1 MLLVKDGFLVDPVSG
16 RNGVFDILIEDGHVA
31 EVDTCIEV
39 KDSYEV
45 IDAKGKY
52 IMPGFVDLHEHF
64 REPGYTYKET
74 VKTGSMAAARGG
86 FTSVFCMPNTKPVID
101 SKDSYDALVDIIKN
115 DACINVFPVRS
126 HYKRR
131 WVKKLSEIENE
142 GRKAGVKAVSED
154 GKSVMNSL
162 LCREG
167 MKLAKA
173 LNIPVFAH
181 CEDIDLV
188 CGGVMNEGK
197 RAQMLGLKGITNAVE
212 DIIAA
217 RDIFLAKETGVKL
230 HLCHVSTRDSVKMIK
245 LAKEDGVNVTG
256 EVCPHHFTLCD
267 EDIPSDDSNY
277 KMNPPLRSRMDMEA
291 LIEGIRTGIIDVIS
305 TDHAPH
311 SAEEKSGSMNGSP
324 FGIVGSETAFA
335 LSYTELVEKGH
346 ITLSE
351 LVKCMSANPSRIA
364 GIDRG
369 SLNVGMAADFVI
381 ADIDTWYEIDPDK
394 FLSKG
399 RNTPFA
405 GRKVKGRIEKTF
417 VNGCKVYEEDYND

>member
-115 DACINVFPVRS
+115 DACINVFPVGAIT
-126 HYKRR
+126 KGQMG
-131 WVKKLSEIENE
+131 KELSEIEKMAE
-142 GRKAGVKAVSED
+142 SGMKAVSED

-173 LNIPVFAH
+173 LDIPVFAH

-197 RAQMLGLKGITNAVE
+197 RARMLGLKGITNAVE

-217 RDIFLAKETGVKL
+217 RDIFLAKETGVRL
-230 HLCHVSTRDSVKMIK
+230 HLCHVSTRDSVKMIQ

-277 KMNPPLRSRMDMEA
+277 KMNPPLRARTDMEA

>member
-101 SKDSYDALVDIIKN
+101 SRDNYDALVDIIKN
-115 DACINVFPVRS
+115 DACINVFPVGAIT
-126 HYKRR
+126 KGQMG
-131 WVKKLSEIENE
+131 KELSEIEKMAQS
-142 GRKAGVKAVSED
+142 GMKAVSED

-167 MKLAKA
+167 MKLAGA

-197 RAQMLGLKGITNAVE
+197 RARKLNLKGITNAVE

-217 RDIFLAKETGVKL
+217 RDIFLAKETGTRL

-277 KMNPPLRSRMDMEA
+277 KMNPPLRSRADMEA

-351 LVKCMSANPSRIA
+351 LVKCMSANPSQIA

-399 RNTPFA
+399 KNTPFA

>member
-115 DACINVFPVRS
+115 DACINVFPVGAIT
-126 HYKRR
+126 KGQMG
-131 WVKKLSEIENE
+131 KELSEIEKMAE
-142 GRKAGVKAVSED
+142 SGMKAVSED

-181 CEDIDLV
+181 CEDTNLAAR
-188 CGGVMNEGK
+188 GVMNAGE
-197 RAQMLGLKGITNAVE
+197 RAKELGLFGIMDAVE
-212 DIIAA
+212 DVIVA
-217 RDIFLAKETGVKL
+217 RDIFLAKETGVRL

>member
-115 DACINVFPVRS
+115 DACINVFPVGAIT
-126 HYKRR
+126 KGQMG
-131 WVKKLSEIENE
+131 KELSEIEKMAE
-142 GRKAGVKAVSED
+142 SGVKAVSED

-417 VNGCKVYEEDYND
+417 VKGCKVYEEDYND

>member
-115 DACINVFPVRS
+115 DACINVFPVGAIT
-126 HYKRR
+126 KGQMG
-131 WVKKLSEIENE
+131 KELSEIEKMAE
-142 GRKAGVKAVSED
+142 SGMKAVSED

-217 RDIFLAKETGVKL
+217 RDIFLAKETGVRL
-230 HLCHVSTRDSVKMIK
+230 HLCHVSTRDSVKMIQ

>member
-115 DACINVFPVRS
+115 DACINVFPVGAIT
-126 HYKRR
+126 KGQMG
-131 WVKKLSEIENE
+131 KELSEIEKMAE
-142 GRKAGVKAVSED
+142 SGMKAVSED

-167 MKLAKA
+167 MKFAKA

-217 RDIFLAKETGVKL
+217 RDIFLAKETGVRL

-381 ADIDTWYEIDPDK
+381 ADIDTWYENDPDK

>member
-115 DACINVFPVRS
+115 DACINVFSVGAIT
-126 HYKRR
+126 KGQTG
-131 WVKKLSEIENE
+131 KELSEIEKMAE
-142 GRKAGVKAVSED
+142 SGMKAVSED

-162 LCREG
+162 LCRKG

-197 RAQMLGLKGITNAVE
+197 RSKELGLKGITNAVE

-217 RDIFLAKETGVKL
+217 RDIFLAKETGVRL

-277 KMNPPLRSRMDMEA
+277 KMNPPLRSRADMEA

-381 ADIDTWYEIDPDK
+381 ADIYTWYEIDPDK

>member
-115 DACINVFPVRS
+115 DACINVFPVGAIT
-126 HYKRR
+126 KGQMG
-131 WVKKLSEIENE
+131 KELSEIEKMAE
-142 GRKAGVKAVSED
+142 SGMKAVSED

-217 RDIFLAKETGVKL
+217 RDIFLAKETGVRL

-369 SLNVGMAADFVI
+369 SLNVGMVADFVI

>member
-115 DACINVFPVRS
+115 DACINVFSVGAIT
-126 HYKRR
+126 KGQTG
-131 WVKKLSEIENE
+131 KELSEIEKMAE
-142 GRKAGVKAVSED
+142 SGMKAVSED

-197 RAQMLGLKGITNAVE
+197 RSKELGLKGITNAVE

-217 RDIFLAKETGVKL
+217 RDIFLAKETGVRL

-277 KMNPPLRSRMDMEA
+277 KMNPPLRSRADMEA

>member
-1 MLLVKDGFLVDPVSG
+1 MLLVRDGFLVDPVSG
-16 RNGVFDILIEDGHVA
+16 RNGIFDILIEDGHVA
-31 EVDTCIEV
+31 DVDTCIEV

-86 FTSVFCMPNTKPVID
+86 FTSVFCMPNTKPVTD
-101 SKDSYDALVDIIKN
+101 SKDSYDALIDIIKN
-115 DACINVFPVRS
+115 DACIKVFPVGAIT
-126 HYKRR
+126 KGQMGNE
-131 WVKKLSEIENE
+131 LSEIEKMAAS
-142 GRKAGVKAVSED
+142 GMKAVSED

-167 MKLAKA
+167 MKLAKE
-173 LNIPVFAH
+173 LDIPVFAH

-197 RAQMLGLKGITNAVE
+197 RAKELNLKGITNAVE

-217 RDIFLAKETGVKL
+217 RDILLAKETGARL

-277 KMNPPLRSRMDMEA
+277 KMNPPLRSRADKEA
-291 LIEGIRTGIIDVIS
+291 LIDGIRTGVIDVIS

-311 SAEEKSGSMNGSP
+311 SAEEKSGSMNASP

-335 LSYTELVEKGH
+335 LSYTELVEKGYL
-346 ITLSE
+346 TLFE
-351 LVKCMSANPSRIA
+351 LVKCMSANPARIA

-369 SLNVGMAADFVI
+369 SLSVGAAADFVI
-381 ADIDTWYEIDPDK
+381 ADIGTWYEINPDT

-399 RNTPFA
+399 KNTPFA
-405 GRKVKGRIEKTF
+405 GYRVKGRIEKTF
-417 VNGCKVYEEDYND
+417 VGGRKVYEEDK

>member
-115 DACINVFPVRS
+115 DACINVFPVGAIT
-126 HYKRR
+126 KGQMG
-131 WVKKLSEIENE
+131 KELSEIEKMAE
-142 GRKAGVKAVSED
+142 SGMKAVSED

-217 RDIFLAKETGVKL
+217 RDIFLAKETGVRL

-351 LVKCMSANPSRIA
+351 LVTVSYTHLTLPTILR
-364 GIDRG
+364 
-369 SLNVGMAADFVI
+369 V
-381 ADIDTWYEIDPDK
+381 
-394 FLSKG
+394 
-399 RNTPFA
+399 
-405 GRKVKGRIEKTF
+405 
-417 VNGCKVYEEDYND
+417 

>member
-115 DACINVFPVRS
+115 DACINVFPVGAIT
-126 HYKRR
+126 KGQMG
-131 WVKKLSEIENE
+131 KELSEIEKMAE
-142 GRKAGVKAVSED
+142 SGMKAVSED

-217 RDIFLAKETGVKL
+217 RDIFLAKETGVRL

-277 KMNPPLRSRMDMEA
+277 KMNPPLRSRMYMEA

>member
-115 DACINVFPVRS
+115 DACINVFPVGAIT
-126 HYKRR
+126 KGQMG
-131 WVKKLSEIENE
+131 KELSEIEKMAE
-142 GRKAGVKAVSED
+142 SGMKAVSED

-217 RDIFLAKETGVKL
+217 RDIFLAKETGVRL

-381 ADIDTWYEIDPDK
+381 ADIDTWYEIDLDK

>member
-16 RNGVFDILIEDGHVA
+16 RNGLFDILIEDGHVA

-74 VKTGSMAAARGG
+74 IKTGSMAAARGG

-101 SKDSYDALVDIIKN
+101 SRDRYDELVDIIKN
-115 DACINVFPVRS
+115 DACINVFPVGAIT
-126 HYKRR
+126 KNQMG
-131 WVKKLSEIENE
+131 KELSEIEKMAE
-142 GRKAGVKAVSED
+142 SGMKAVSED

-197 RAQMLGLKGITNAVE
+197 RSRELGLKGITNAVE

-217 RDIFLAKETGVKL
+217 RDIFLAKETGAKL

-267 EDIPSDDSNY
+267 EDILSDDSCY
-277 KMNPPLRSRMDMEA
+277 KMNPPLRARTDMEA
-291 LIEGIRTGIIDVIS
+291 LIEGIRTGIIDVIA

-335 LSYTELVEKGH
+335 LSYTELVEKGR
-346 ITLSE
+346 ITLGQ
-351 LVKCMSANPSRIA
+351 LVKCMSANPSKVA
-364 GIDRG
+364 GINRG

-417 VNGCKVYEEDYND
+417 VNGCKVYEGDYND

>member
-1 MLLVKDGFLVDPVSG
+1 MLLVKDGFLVDPTSG

-31 EVDTCIEV
+31 AVDTCMEV

-86 FTSVFCMPNTKPVID
+86 FTSVFCMPNTKPVTD
-101 SKDSYDALVDIIKN
+101 SRENYDALMDIIAAC
-115 DACINVFPVRS
+115 ACINVFPVGAIT
-126 HYKRR
+126 KGQ
-131 WVKKLSEIENE
+131 LGEELAEIEKMAE
-142 GRKAGVKAVSED
+142 GGMKAVSED
-154 GKSVMNSL
+154 GRSVMNSF

-167 MKLAKA
+167 MKLAKKHD
-173 LNIPVFAH
+173 IPVFAH

-197 RAQMLGLKGITNAVE
+197 RAKELKLKGITNAVE

-217 RDIFLAKETGVKL
+217 RDILLAKETGVRL
-230 HLCHVSTRDSVKMIK
+230 HLCHVSTRDSVRMIS
-245 LAKEDGVNVTG
+245 LAKEDGINVTG

-277 KMNPPLRSRMDMEA
+277 KMNPPLRSRADKEA
-291 LIEGIRTGIIDVIS
+291 LIEGIKSGVIDVIA

-311 SAEEKSGSMNGSP
+311 SAEEKIGSMSDSP

-335 LSYTELVEKGH
+335 LSYTELVEEGH
-346 ITLSE
+346 LTLDE
-351 LVKCMSANPSRIA
+351 LVKCMSVNPAKIA

-369 SLNVGMAADFVI
+369 NLGVGAVADFVI
-381 ADIDTWYEIDPDK
+381 ADIDTWYEIDPDT
-394 FLSKG
+394 FSSKG

-405 GRKVKGRIEKTF
+405 GYRVKGRIEQTF
-417 VNGCKVYEEDYND
+417 VGGQRVFMEV

>member
-16 RNGVFDILIEDGHVA
+16 RNGLFDILIEDGHVA

-101 SKDSYDALVDIIKN
+101 SRDRYDALVDIIKN
-115 DACINVFPVRS
+115 DACINVFPVGAIT
-126 HYKRR
+126 KNQMG
-131 WVKKLSEIENE
+131 KELSEIEKMAE
-142 GRKAGVKAVSED
+142 SGMKAVSED

-197 RAQMLGLKGITNAVE
+197 RAKELGLKGITNAVE

-217 RDIFLAKETGVKL
+217 RDIFLAKETGAKL

-267 EDIPSDDSNY
+267 EDIPSDDSGY
-277 KMNPPLRSRMDMEA
+277 KMNPPLRARTDMEA

-346 ITLSE
+346 ITLSR
-351 LVKCMSANPSRIA
+351 LVKCMSANPSKVA
-364 GIDRG
+364 GINRG

-399 RNTPFA
+399 KNTPFA

>member
-115 DACINVFPVRS
+115 DACINVFPVGAIT
-126 HYKRR
+126 KGQMG
-131 WVKKLSEIENE
+131 KELSEIEKMAE
-142 GRKAGVKAVSED
+142 SGMKAVSED

-197 RAQMLGLKGITNAVE
+197 RARMLGLKGITNAVE

-217 RDIFLAKETGVKL
+217 RDIFLAKEASVRL
-230 HLCHVSTRDSVKMIK
+230 HLCHVSTRDSVKMIQ

-277 KMNPPLRSRMDMEA
+277 KMNPPLRSRADMEA

-346 ITLSE
+346 IALSE

>member
-1 MLLVKDGFLVDPVSG
+1 MLLVRDGFLVDPVSG
-16 RNGVFDILIEDGHVA
+16 RNGIFDILIEDGHVA
-31 EVDTCIEV
+31 DVDTCIEV

-86 FTSVFCMPNTKPVID
+86 FTSVFCMPNTKPVTD
-101 SKDSYDALVDIIKN
+101 SKDSYDALIDIIKN
-115 DACINVFPVRS
+115 DACINVFPVGAIT
-126 HYKRR
+126 KGQMGNE
-131 WVKKLSEIENE
+131 LSEIEKMAAS
-142 GRKAGVKAVSED
+142 GMKAVSED

-167 MKLAKA
+167 MKLAKE
-173 LNIPVFAH
+173 LDIPVFAH

-197 RAQMLGLKGITNAVE
+197 RAKELNLKGITNAVE

-217 RDIFLAKETGVKL
+217 RDILLAKETGARL

-277 KMNPPLRSRMDMEA
+277 KMNPPLRSRADKEA
-291 LIEGIRTGIIDVIS
+291 LIDGIRTGVIDVIS

-311 SAEEKSGSMNGSP
+311 SAEEKSGSMNASP

-335 LSYTELVEKGH
+335 LSYTELVEKGYL
-346 ITLSE
+346 TLFE
-351 LVKCMSANPSRIA
+351 LVKCMSANPARIA

-369 SLNVGMAADFVI
+369 SLSVGATADFVI
-381 ADIDTWYEIDPDK
+381 ADIGTWYEINPDT

-399 RNTPFA
+399 KNTPFA
-405 GRKVKGRIEKTF
+405 GYRVKGRIEKTF
-417 VNGCKVYEEDYND
+417 VGGRKVYEEDK